1 MRKERMC
8 KRGRLFVALAAAAA
22 VVAALP
28 ALGAAAKPIPQ
39 TMPGQLCGIQGT
51 WVNTETND
59 STRQLANGVTIS
71 HFHGSSIFTSAATGK
86 GIEFLSTSTDKSD
99 PTLVDNGDGTYSI
112 VTVHSGS
119 GIVIKVSNGPTL
131 ATNAG
136 AGHFISED
144 VWKMPAGGLAA
155 ANPAVD
161 EYVTFRMT
169 RVGGRTTSDGGD
181 FCGDLVIPALT

>member
-1 MRKERMC
+1 M
-8 KRGRLFVALAAAAA
+8 
-22 VVAALP
+22 
-28 ALGAAAKPIPQ
+28 
-39 TMPGQLCGIQGT
+39 
-51 WVNTETND
+51 
-59 STRQLANGVTIS
+59 STRPSVDWLSQTGPAANPAGQPG
-71 HFHGSSIFTSAATGK
+71 GSGAPVATHSGT
-86 GIEFLSTSTDKSD
+86 LSEDQCPTMLLQKDSQTYPWETTVDD
-99 PTLVDNGDGTYSI
+99 PQIVPAGPDYDLFFASGDWRDGTYSI

-119 GIVIKVSNGPTL
+119 GIVIKVPNGATL

-161 EYVTFRMT
+161 EYVTFRVT

-181 FCGDLVIPALT
+181 FCADLVIPALT